1 MKALVVSIGLLLGGV
16 LNAWGQDDS
25 WQDVI
30 AELATSDDMESL
42 AWDNTI
48 DLLTELADS
57 PIDIN
62 NATREELERLPFLS
76 DIQIEDIMAYLYQYG
91 SMKSEGE
98 LAMIVSLDPLRR
110 KLLTRFIFF
119 GEKNEDRKFPKLSD
133 ISK

>member
-1 MKALVVSIGLLLGGV
+1 MKALVISIGLLLGGV

-30 AELATSDDMESL
+30 AELATSDDMESP

-48 DLLTELADS
+48 DLLTELTDS

-62 NATREELERLPFLS
+62 NDTREELERLPFLS

-91 SMKSEGE
+91 SMKSEG
-98 LAMIVSLDPLRR
+98 
-110 KLLTRFIFF
+110 
-119 GEKNEDRKFPKLSD
+119 
-133 ISK
+133 